1 MANKTEKYAEV
12 VASASLGSLLL
23 RESRFKIQP
32 EYYDKKIRDTA
43 KFSFGAE
50 MEDFTYFEKDHLI
63 QGQFD
68 FNVVVKKGK
77 KNLLSIKA
85 SYILIYELTQKVDN
99 HAAEKFCEKVGVFST
114 YPYFRQLVSS
124 YSDSASASLPVLPVL
139 KQTNIVRV
147 NK

>member
-32 EYYDKKIRDTA
+32 EYYDEKLNDTA

-50 MEDFTYFEKDHLI
+50 MANFTYLEKDLII

-68 FNVVVKKGK
+68 FNVLVKKGK
-77 KNLLSIKA
+77 KNILSIKA
-85 SYILIYELTQKVDN
+85 SYILLYELTKNVDN
-99 HAAEKFCEKVGVFST
+99 HAAEKFCEKVGLFSS

-139 KQTNIVRV
+139 KQSSIVRV